1 MTGAAH
7 TPRLWMVRHAHP
19 LVSEGT
25 CYGRLDLR
33 ADPAVTRRTAHRLVQ
48 AHPAYW
54 ASASHSPLQRCEQL
68 ALDLKALQPDWTIAP
83 DARLIELDF
92 GTWEGRPWS
101 EVARGDI
108 DAWTADF
115 CHYRPGQGEA
125 LADMLARVSQALQ
138 AARAVAWGESGS
150 TGDVLWVTH
159 AGVVRCV
166 QWLLAHGTRPPRS
179 EEWID
184 PAPAYGEWTS
194 VPLPAPSTN
203 EA

>member
-1 MTGAAH
+1 MTGTAH
-7 TPRLWMVRHAHP
+7 TPRLWMVRHAPP

-25 CYGRLDLR
+25 CYGRLDLP
-33 ADPAVTRRTAHRLVQ
+33 ADPTATRRTAQRLAQ
-48 AHPAYW
+48 AHSAHW
-54 ASASHSPLQRCEQL
+54 AAASHSTLQRCEHL
-68 ALDLKALQPDWTIAP
+68 ALDLKALQPDWSIIP

-108 DAWTADF
+108 DAWTAAF
-115 CHYRPGQGEA
+115 YHYRPGQGEA

-138 AARAVAWGESGS
+138 AARAMAWSANGNG
-150 TGDVLWVTH
+150 GDVLWITH

-179 EEWID
+179 EEW
-184 PAPAYGEWTS
+184 PAPAPSYGEWTT
-194 VPLPAPSTN
+194 VPLTAPAPH